1 MTYVA
6 SESPVRRNRRPEPE
20 LPFEPSG
27 VKNAALT
34 AAARWLYRRG
44 WLWRA
49 NFAVAGEVGGRPLR
63 VPFRFGSGWEH
74 LRMREVWLFH
84 ALERVMRERAGA
96 LIDVGVNVGHTL
108 VKVKTADPA
117 REYIGFEPNPQ
128 CLQYTQHLIKVNGYQ
143 RCTLVPVAIS
153 NRTGVMKLL
162 QNSDV
167 DPSATI
173 VEGFR
178 EPDRY
183 AHATLV
189 PVFRGDE
196 LLAELG
202 VREIA
207 AIKIDVE
214 GGELDVLQGLEQ
226 TLRSVS
232 PYVFCEVLPVFD
244 ERAEM
249 GQFRLRRQTVLRE
262 WLGDHDYTIFRYDGE
277 GTMQELDDFGV
288 HADLSLVNYA
298 FVPRAESDRFTRQ
311 FAASPSPDRAAPA
324 YATSAQR

>member
-6 SESPVRRNRRPEPE
+6 SQSPIRRNRRREPE

-34 AAARWLYRRG
+34 AAARWLNRRG

-49 NFAVAGEVGGRPLR
+49 NFAVAGTVGGRPLR

-84 ALERVMRERAGA
+84 ALQRVMRERAGA

-108 VKVKTADPA
+108 VKVKTADPD

-128 CLQYTQHLIKVNGYQ
+128 CLQYTQHLIRINGYR
-143 RCTLVPVAIS
+143 RCMLVPVAIS
-153 NRTGVMKLL
+153 NQTGLLKLL

-178 EPDRY
+178 EPERY
-183 AHATLV
+183 EHAMLV
-189 PVFRGDE
+189 PVLRGDE
-196 LLAELG
+196 VLADLG

-226 TLRSVS
+226 TIRQTS
-232 PYVFCEVLPVFD
+232 PCVFCEVLPVFD
-244 ERAEM
+244 EHTDM
-249 GQFRLRRQTVLRE
+249 GRFRLRRQTVLRA
-262 WLGDHDYTIFRYDGE
+262 WLGDHGYTIFRCDGE
-277 GTMQELDDFGV
+277 GAVEELDDFGV
-288 HADLSLVNYA
+288 HADMSLVNYA
-298 FVPRAESDRFTRQ
+298 FVPRAELNTFRRE
-311 FAASPSPDRAAPA
+311 FAA
-324 YATSAQR
+324 

>member
-1 MTYVA
+1 VTYVA
-6 SESPVRRNRRPEPE
+6 SESPVRRNRHPELE

-27 VKNAALT
+27 VKNVALT

-49 NFAVAGEVGGRPLR
+49 NFAVAGAVGGRPLR

-74 LRMREVWLFH
+74 LRMREVWLFD
-84 ALERVMRERAGA
+84 ALQRVMRERAGA

-108 VKVKTADPA
+108 VKVKTADPE

-128 CLQYTQHLIKVNGYQ
+128 CLQYTQHLIRVNRYT
-143 RCTLVPVAIS
+143 RCMLVPVAIS
-153 NRTGVMKLL
+153 NRTGLMKLL

-178 EPDRY
+178 EPERY
-183 AHATLV
+183 EHATLV

-196 LLAELG
+196 LLADLG

-214 GGELDVLQGLEQ
+214 GGELDVLQGLEE
-226 TLRSVS
+226 TLRRAA
-232 PYVFCEVLPVFD
+232 PCVFCEVLPVFD
-244 ERAEM
+244 EHTEM
-249 GQFRLRRQTVLRE
+249 GQFRLRRQTALRE
-262 WLGDHDYTIFRYDGE
+262 WLGDQGYTIFRVDGE
-277 GTMQELDDFGV
+277 GTLQEVDDFGV
-288 HADLSLVNYA
+288 HADLALVNYA
-298 FVPRAESDRFTRQ
+298 FVPRADVSAFKRQ
-311 FAASPSPDRAAPA
+311 FAA
-324 YATSAQR
+324 